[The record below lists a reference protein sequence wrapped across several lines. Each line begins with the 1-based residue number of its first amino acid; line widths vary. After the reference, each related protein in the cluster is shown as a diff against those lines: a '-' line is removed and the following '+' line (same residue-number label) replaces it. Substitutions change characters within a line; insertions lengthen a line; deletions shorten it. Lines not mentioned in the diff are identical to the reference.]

1 MGKEQFFIAEH
12 PIVVLPSLV
21 GVVGFARAVILQQIY
36 YACHQPRSG
45 RVLDDGYKWVWNTYK
60 DWHNDYLPFLS
71 ERQIRRHILELEEK
85 GFLKSCQANKADW
98 DRTKYYRINYDVFV
112 AHGKYLT
119 LKKERELSAE
129 SGQFDDTNNGPFDED
144 TLGTFDEDKNGT
156 FFLTNSSSNSSTER
170 EASGETPPL
179 PSQSLDLEMEQSPFD
194 HPAVVLY
201 TDKFGLNISRAFAK
215 EIADTVKD
223 LSAWSGLI
231 TDKIGYADGTLDERK
246 RISRWFMG
254 AYRERIAAKPVTAKL
269 PSTTEKALSEASARS
284 QLVTPEQMGMS
295 L

>member
-1 MGKEQFFIAEH
+1 MAKNWYFKFEYRVWQSDPDLSGCSLAARGFWLEMLCFMYEKDTDTVTGSHQRIARMARCEAMEVERYVMELKH
-12 PIVVLPSLV
+12 NNVCDVTLSHGEITLV
-21 GVVGFARAVILQQIY
+21 SRRRKAELNVRKQ
-36 YACHQPRSG
+36 
-45 RVLDDGYKWVWNTYK
+45 NTLRK
-60 DWHNDYLPFLS
+60 Q
-71 ERQIRRHILELEEK
+71 RQRGHASVTVHS
-85 GFLKSCQANKADW
+85 KSNSNSNSK
-98 DRTKYYRINYDVFV
+98 
-112 AHGKYLT
+112 
-119 LKKERELSAE
+119 KKEEE
-129 SGQFDDTNNGPFDED
+129 EGD
-144 TLGTFDEDKNGT
+144 
-156 FFLTNSSSNSSTER
+156 
-170 EASGETPPL
+170 ETPPL

-201 TDKFGLNISRAFAK
+201 TEKFGLNISRAFAK

>member
-1 MGKEQFFIAEH
+1 MAKNWWFKFDFRVWRTDSALRRCSVETRGFWLEVLCIMHETDEPVLTGSFEELARLIGCESSD
-12 PIVVLPSLV
+12 VVRCVNELKRTGTADVTL
-21 GVVGFARAVILQQIY
+21 GNGFVTLM
-36 YACHQPRSG
+36 S
-45 RVLDDGYKWVWNTYK
+45 
-60 DWHNDYLPFLS
+60 
-71 ERQIRRHILELEEK
+71 RR
-85 GFLKSCQANKADW
+85 LK
-98 DRTKYYRINYDVFV
+98 
-112 AHGKYLT
+112 
-119 LKKERELSAE
+119 RELSDREQTRLRVQRHRGNAVV
-129 SGQFDDTNNGPFDED
+129 
-144 TLGTFDEDKNGT
+144 
-156 FFLTNSSSNSSTER
+156 TEVKR
-170 EASGETPPL
+170 DRVISKSKSKKKEEEEEGDETPPL

-201 TDKFGLNISRAFAK
+201 TEKFGLNISRAFAK
-215 EIADTVKD
+215 EIAETVKD